1 MGTKS
6 FLEFLFVQLRQGEL
20 KLISIDTKDQKKSC
34 CCFEIKSI
42 VIGSYDVDVFKTAS
56 LGHQERSVLLSLFA
70 ADNQF

>member
-1 MGTKS
+1 MM
-6 FLEFLFVQLRQGEL
+6 QLRQGEL
-20 KLISIDTKDQKKSC
+20 KLISIDTKDLKKG